1 MIKTICFLGD
11 SITAEGVW
19 EAEIFEKARHDQMR
33 FFNCGVSGGTAT
45 TALDRL
51 YYMCLDRNPDM
62 VSVMFGVNDNNC
74 EYYHFKERVQGQLEI
89 EKKKADE
96 KFELY
101 KSSMRTLCEK
111 VREAGAKLVLC
122 TPVPFDNVT
131 PGKMEMDLSVPLDM
145 AVPYVMEL
153 AAEFDAEIVDFNG
166 EMKKHMA
173 QEQIFE
179 ADRIHPNARGYR
191 LMAEI
196 WSKAMFDG
204 KYAVDADK
212 EYTVCSKLARRCE
225 IERIIRFIRL
235 VDYCFFGHLRNKED
249 ANLSERIDAAQKRLE
264 MAKRGG
270 YPRAQ
275 AEVEWCETY
284 IANVNKLEKLEG
296 EYTRLTIE
304 LSCGK

>member
-101 KSSMRTLCEK
+101 KSSMRTPSRNFWQEK
-111 VREAGAKLVLC
+111 NFTKP
-122 TPVPFDNVT
+122 T
-131 PGKMEMDLSVPLDM
+131 
-145 AVPYVMEL
+145 
-153 AAEFDAEIVDFNG
+153 
-166 EMKKHMA
+166 
-173 QEQIFE
+173 
-179 ADRIHPNARGYR
+179 
-191 LMAEI
+191 
-196 WSKAMFDG
+196 
-204 KYAVDADK
+204 
-212 EYTVCSKLARRCE
+212 
-225 IERIIRFIRL
+225 
-235 VDYCFFGHLRNKED
+235 
-249 ANLSERIDAAQKRLE
+249 
-264 MAKRGG
+264 
-270 YPRAQ
+270 
-275 AEVEWCETY
+275 
-284 IANVNKLEKLEG
+284 
-296 EYTRLTIE
+296 
-304 LSCGK
+304 